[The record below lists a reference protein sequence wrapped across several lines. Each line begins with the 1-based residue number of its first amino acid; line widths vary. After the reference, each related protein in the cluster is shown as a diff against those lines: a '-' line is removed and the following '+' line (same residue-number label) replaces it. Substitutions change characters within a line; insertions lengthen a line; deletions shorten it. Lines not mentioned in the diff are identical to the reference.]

1 MTARQGPTA
10 TPWYQ
15 RDAFTLVS
23 IVGLAFAVIG
33 IVALLTID
41 GGSETAEPD
50 ETTTTTTTVAT
61 TTTTMARAL
70 PLTEEQQALFDESR
84 ELTQATLE
92 QMRPEPQ
99 NTESGGGRGI
109 WFLVTVLGLG
119 LSFAPAA
126 RRFV

>member
-10 TPWYQ
+10 APWYQ

-23 IVGLAFAVIG
+23 IVGLAFTVIG
-33 IVALLTID
+33 IVALLTVD
-41 GGSETAEPD
+41 GGSEAAEPD
-50 ETTTTTTTVAT
+50 ETTTTTTGAT